1 MEDKK
6 HERAEPAAEKKK
18 ELVKFICQRLGALK
32 EERNPYE
39 HVWDEVSEF
48 VLPSRGTYSFKNVST
63 DPERKSRKRY
73 DSTAVNAARN
83 LTARILAEMTGTS
96 TRWFD
101 FRVPDPVVDGME
113 DVRRFLQLV
122 SDKAYGILNSSG
134 FRLAHVECTS
144 DWVAYGTACLFMHE
158 QEGEL
163 IFKAIP
169 VSELFVAEDK
179 NGEVDTVYR
188 KFKMSL
194 RQAAQMWS
202 PMSLPK
208 TWLQQ
213 LETKPDHMVEIV
225 HCVMPNADYERGN
238 PMAARM
244 KYTSVYISENDKHM
258 IFQGFVQ
265 RMPYKVFR
273 FWKRTGECYGGSPS
287 IDALADIRML
297 NSMEEANIRSVQL
310 EAFPPMVMAHDSV
323 VMPLRIVPNGINFA
337 EFTPN
342 GRPLIDRLIPPG
354 SDKRSIETMMEQKRQ
369 AIRSAFFVD
378 PLINR
383 ENSIRTAAEVAKR
396 ANEEMVGIAPFLNR
410 YETEYLT
417 PVLDHILE
425 YILNTDPLIRL
436 AIPQALS
443 GQIPTIE
450 YTATLA
456 KTQRAQELN
465 NMLQFMQV
473 IQTMAAADPTVMM
486 HINMNATFMQLV
498 DLFSIPL
505 DTIVPAAVVEQQKQA
520 QAMAQQQA
528 MALQTA
534 QVVGDQMQGMA
545 KAGLVDRQDLGLP
558 PVDEGMN

>member
-1 MEDKK
+1 
-6 HERAEPAAEKKK
+6 
-18 ELVKFICQRLGALK
+18 
-32 EERNPYE
+32 
-39 HVWDEVSEF
+39 
-48 VLPSRGTYSFKNVST
+48 
-63 DPERKSRKRY
+63 
-73 DSTAVNAARN
+73 
-83 LTARILAEMTGTS
+83 
-96 TRWFD
+96 
-101 FRVPDPVVDGME
+101 
-113 DVRRFLQLV
+113 
-122 SDKAYGILNSSG
+122 
-134 FRLAHVECTS
+134 
-144 DWVAYGTACLFMHE
+144 
-158 QEGEL
+158 
-163 IFKAIP
+163 
-169 VSELFVAEDK
+169 
-179 NGEVDTVYR
+179 
-188 KFKMSL
+188 
-194 RQAAQMWS
+194 
-202 PMSLPK
+202 
-208 TWLQQ
+208 
-213 LETKPDHMVEIV
+213 
-225 HCVMPNADYERGN
+225 
-238 PMAARM
+238 
-244 KYTSVYISENDKHM
+244 
-258 IFQGFVQ
+258 
-265 RMPYKVFR
+265 
-273 FWKRTGECYGGSPS
+273 
-287 IDALADIRML
+287 
-297 NSMEEANIRSVQL
+297 
-310 EAFPPMVMAHDSV
+310 MVMAHDSV

-425 YILNTDPLIRL
+425 HILNTDPLIRV
-436 AIPQALS
+436 AVPQSLS

-473 IQTMAAADPTVMM
+473 IQTMAAADPSVMM
-486 HINMNATFMQLV
+486 HIDMNATFMQLV

-505 DTIVPAAVVEQQKQA
+505 NTIVPAAVVEQQKQA

-545 KAGLVDRQDLGLP
+545 KAGLVGREDIGLP
-558 PVDEGMN
+558 PLDEGMN

>member
-1 MEDKK
+1 MEDNNRDQNETVRK
-6 HERAEPAAEKKK
+6 EKNK
-18 ELVKFICQRLGALK
+18 ELVRFICQRMSALK
-32 EERNPYE
+32 DERNPYE

-48 VLPSRGTYSFKNVST
+48 VLPSRGTYSYRSVQT

-101 FRVPDPVVDGME
+101 FRVPDPVIDSME
-113 DVRRFLQLV
+113 DVRRFLQLI
-122 SDKAYGILNSSG
+122 SDKAYGILNTSG
-134 FRLAHVECTS
+134 FRLAHVEATT

-163 IFKAIP
+163 IFKSIP

-202 PMSLPK
+202 PQALPPS
-208 TWLQQ
+208 WLQQ
-213 LETKPDHMVEIV
+213 LENKPDHMVEV
-225 HCVMPNADYERGN
+225 THCVMPNADYKKGN
-238 PMAARM
+238 PMAQRM
-244 KYTSVYISENDKHM
+244 KYTSVYISEDLKHL
-258 IFQGFVQ
+258 IHQGFVQ

-273 FWKRTGECYGGSPS
+273 FWKRTGESYGGSPS

-337 EFTPN
+337 EFSPN

-354 SDKRSIETMMEQKRQ
+354 SDKRAIETMMEQKRQ

-425 YILNTDPLIRL
+425 HILNTDPLVRL

-443 GQIPTIE
+443 GQLPTIE
-450 YTATLA
+450 YTAPLA
-456 KTQRAQELN
+456 KTQRSQELN
-465 NMLQFMQV
+465 NILQFMQV
-473 IQTMAAADPTVMM
+473 VQTMAAADPSIMM
-486 HINMNATFMQLV
+486 HVNMNATLMQLV

-505 DTIVPAAVVEQQKQA
+505 DTIVPSAVVEQQKQA

-545 KAGLVDRQDLGLP
+545 KAGLVGREDIGLP
-558 PVDEGMN
+558 PLDEGL